1 MKALKK
7 KKKKLISLR
16 LLKKKAW
23 DLQSKSIRQSQ
34 ANFQGFVSCYCCS
47 ALKHWTECDLSHYI
61 HNRLDFYRNNLRVCC
76 VRCNRFLHGN
86 LGVYGERLIKEIG
99 LKEVQKMR
107 VYSYKKGNDYSR
119 AELLEVIERYK

>member
-1 MKALKK
+1 M
-7 KKKKLISLR
+7 KKKKLRSLKE
-16 LLKKKAW
+16 LKKEAW

-34 ANFQGFVSCYCCS
+34 ANFQGLVACYTCGT
-47 ALKHWTECDLSHYI
+47 LKHWTEMDLSHYI
-61 HNRLDFYRNNLRVCC
+61 HNRLDYYENNLRVCC

-99 LKEVQKMR
+99 LEEVQKMR
-107 VYSYKKGNDYSR
+107 IYSYKKGNDYSR